1 MILEEKNEIRPIRDH
16 EDLSRG
22 LELAIAERNELLS
35 REGDRLGL
43 VPHLH
48 ADARLWEEMLLSF
61 EDRQIMTTL
70 GTLCQLQR
78 WDLPIILVTL
88 HQVLHVLC

>member
-1 MILEEKNEIRPIRDH
+1 MKKKGEEIKPIRDH

-22 LELAIAERNELLS
+22 LELAIAERDELLS
-35 REGDRLGL
+35 CEGDRLGL

-48 ADARLWEEMLLSF
+48 TDSCLWKEVLLCL
-61 EDRQIMTTL
+61 EDRHVMTTL
-70 GTLCQLQR
+70 GTLSQLQR
-78 WDLPIILVTL
+78 WDLPLILVTL